1 MRLLTAHKILIS
13 AAIVL
18 ALLLAVRAGFN
29 YSSSQA
35 KSEAASAAAGVAMA
49 GILAAYLRAIWR
61 RWSSA
66 APKTSNRPRSQRGAV
81 SVLGSGGIGD
91 RERAITDANTH

>member
-18 ALLLAVRAGFN
+18 ALLLAARAAFN

-35 KSEAASAAAGVAMA
+35 KSDGASIAAGLVIA
-49 GILAAYLRAIWR
+49 GVLSVYLRTIWR
-61 RWSSA
+61 R
-66 APKTSNRPRSQRGAV
+66 
-81 SVLGSGGIGD
+81 
-91 RERAITDANTH
+91 